1 MKGRWVEHLVQAWD
15 AFFEDLFSFVPEE
28 TKKHLKNARKEVLLA
43 VKSVLEKK
51 IEELEKEGKKEVK
64 KVKVER
70 ES

>member
-15 AFFEDLFSFVPEE
+15 AFLEDLFSFVPEE
-28 TKKHLKNARKEVLLA
+28 TKRHLKNARKEVLLA
-43 VKSVLEKK
+43 VKSVIEKK

>member
-15 AFFEDLFSFVPEE
+15 AFFEDLFSFVPDE

-43 VKSVLEKK
+43 VKSAIEKK
-51 IEELEKEGKKEVK
+51 IEELEREGKKEVK

-70 ES
+70 EA